1 MDKLN
6 KKIIKNITLPFLCFP
21 LLFSCGNNIDSVSKV
36 NIDMGTLIG
45 MDEEI
50 KNDSHMIKISYDEVN
65 NLAKEFYPP
74 SPFNGQ
80 FLFLLCR
87 VAR

>member
-50 KNDSHMIKISYDEVN
+50 KKGAEGRILMKMNCVCFAWWKAAST
-65 NLAKEFYPP
+65 A
-74 SPFNGQ
+74 
-80 FLFLLCR
+80 
-87 VAR
+87 